1 MIRLLI
7 GWSARNAF
15 LVFLGVTALALGG
28 WWAMTRTPLD
38 AIPDLSDAQ
47 VIVYTPWSGRSP
59 DLVEDQ
65 ITYPIVSALLS
76 APRVKVV
83 RGFSYFGYSFV
94 YVIFQDGT
102 DLYWARSRV
111 LEYMDEAKSRL
122 PDGVTP
128 TLGPDATGVGW
139 ALEYVLVDRSGRN
152 SLADLRTFQDWYLRY
167 WLKAVP
173 GVADVGSLGGFVKQY
188 QIVLDPNAL
197 DAYHLSIDQVVRA
210 VRRNN
215 VDVGGRVLELA
226 GTEFMV
232 RGRGYVKELADLRR
246 SVVTTRGD
254 GTPLLLGDVA
264 RVEVGP
270 ESRRGLAEWN
280 GDGETVG
287 GIVVVRYGADVLQ
300 VISDVKAKLAQL
312 KGSLPEGV
320 EIVTAYDRTALIERS
335 ISTLKEK
342 LLEES
347 IIVSLVAIA
356 FLFHFRSALV
366 AILVL
371 PLAILGSFI
380 GFQVLGLSS
389 NIMSLAGIA
398 IAIGAMVDAAVVL
411 IENGHKHLE
420 RNPDQ
425 PRREVLVRAAQEV
438 GPALFFCLLIIT
450 FSVLPVFSLQAQ
462 EGRLFRPL
470 AATWTLSLLVAS
482 LLSVTLVPVLM
493 VLLVRGKI
501 APEHRNPLNRLLVWA
516 YRPVFGLCM
525 RWRWVVVLVAIA
537 LLLATVP
544 VFRGLGSEFMPPL
557 NEGTLLYMPNTLPG
571 VPITEASRIVQV
583 QDKLIRQ
590 IPEVESVFG
599 KAGRAMTATDPA
611 PLSMIETVINLK
623 PMSEWRPGMTPA
635 RLEDELD
642 RIVRLPGVT
651 NSWTMPIKARVDM
664 LTTGI
669 RTPVGVKIY
678 GPSLEGIQQI
688 GKRVEEVV
696 GGLRG
701 TRNVYSERVVG
712 GNFLDFEIDR
722 DQAARFGL
730 AVDDIA
736 AVIESAVGGRNVT
749 TTIEGRER
757 FPVNVRYARELRDEP
772 EKLERVLV
780 TTPTGAQIPVAQ
792 VASIR
797 RTTGPPVIKS
807 EGGSLVGYVYVD
819 VAGVDLGSFVTQAR
833 AAVEQQ
839 VDLPPGYFLTWSGQ
853 YEYMQRASARLK
865 IAVPAT
871 LVIVFLLLY
880 FNFRRI
886 GETLLV
892 MVLIPFSLVGAFWL
906 LAALGY
912 QLSVAVWVGIIA
924 LGGVATEIGVVM
936 VMYLNES
943 LERHARDG
951 KLRDEGEL
959 IAAVGDGAVKRLR
972 PVVMTVTAI
981 IAGLLPIMW
990 SQGAGADVMKRIAAP
1005 MVGGMLSTTILGLL
1019 VLPAIYAIWRSR
1031 EMRRTA
1037 INPVDAAD
1045 EIS

>member
-1 MIRLLI
+1 MIRFVI
-7 GWSARNAF
+7 GWSVRNPF
-15 LVFLGVTALALGG
+15 LVLLGVTALALGG
-28 WWAMTRTPLD
+28 WWALEQTPLD
-38 AIPDLSDAQ
+38 AVPDLSYVQ

-65 ITYPIVSALLS
+65 ITYPIVSSLLS

-94 YVIFQDGT
+94 YAIFEDGT

-139 ALEYVLVDRSGRN
+139 ALEYVLIDRTAQH

-188 QIVLDPNAL
+188 QVVLEPNTL
-197 DAYHLSIDQVVRA
+197 NAYHLSIDQVVRA

-215 VDVGGRVLELA
+215 LDVGGRVLELE

-232 RGRGYVKELADLRR
+232 RGRGYIESLADLRR
-246 SVVTTRGD
+246 TVVSVRGD

-264 RVEVGP
+264 RVEFGP
-270 ESRRGLAEWN
+270 EIRRGIAEWN
-280 GDGETVG
+280 GEGEVVG

-300 VISDVKAKLAQL
+300 VIRDVKAKMEQV

-320 EIVTAYDRTALIERS
+320 EIVSAYDRTALIERT

-380 GFQVLGLSS
+380 GFRIFGLSS

-420 RNPDQ
+420 KSPNQ
-425 PRREVLVRAAQEV
+425 PRKEVLLRAAQEV

-482 LLSVTLVPVLM
+482 LLSITLVPVLM

-501 APEHRNPLNRLLVWA
+501 VPERRNPLNRLLVWL
-516 YRPVFGLCM
+516 YQPVFRACM
-525 RWRWVVVLVAIA
+525 RWRWGVVVAAVAVLIV
-537 LLLATVP
+537 TVP
-544 VFRGLGSEFMPPL
+544 VVRSLGSEFMPPL
-557 NEGTLLYMPNTLPG
+557 DEGTFLYMPNTLPG
-571 VPITEASRIVQV
+571 VPITEAGRLIQV

-590 IPEVESVFG
+590 LPEVESVFG

-623 PMSEWRPGMTPA
+623 PPEQWRPGMTVA
-635 RLEDELD
+635 KLENELD
-642 RIVRLPGVT
+642 RLVRLPGVT

-678 GPSLEGIQQI
+678 GPTLDGIEQI
-688 GKRVEEVV
+688 GKRIEEVV
-696 GGLRG
+696 GGLPG
-701 TRNVYSERVVG
+701 SRNVYAERVVG
-712 GNFLDFEIDR
+712 GYFLDFEIDR
-722 DQAARFGL
+722 EQAARFGL
-730 AVDDIA
+730 AVEDIA

-757 FPVNVRYARELRDEP
+757 FPVNVRYARELRDDA
-772 EKLERVLV
+772 ERLGRILV
-780 TTPTGAQIPVAQ
+780 TTASGAQIPLSQ
-792 VASIR
+792 VADIQ

-807 EGGSLVGYVYVD
+807 EGGALVGYVYVD
-819 VAGVDLGSFVTQAR
+819 VAGVDLGTFVTRAR
-833 AAVEQQ
+833 EAVREQ
-839 VDLPPGYFLTWSGQ
+839 VELPAGYFVTWSGQ
-853 YEYMQRASARLK
+853 YEYMQRAASRLK

-880 FNFRRI
+880 FNFKSI
-886 GETLLV
+886 GESLLV
-892 MVLIPFSLVGAFWL
+892 MVLIPFALVGAFWL

-912 QLSVAVWVGIIA
+912 ELSVAVWVGVIA
-924 LGGVATEIGVVM
+924 LAGVATEIGVVM
-936 VMYLNES
+936 VIYLNES
-943 LERHARDG
+943 LDRAKRESRLG
-951 KLRDEGEL
+951 TEDEL
-959 IAAVGDGAVKRLR
+959 LAAVREGAVQRLR

-981 IAGLLPIMW
+981 VAGLLPIMW
-990 SQGAGADVMKRIAAP
+990 SQGAGSDVMKRIAAP
-1005 MVGGMLSTTILGLL
+1005 MVGGMLSTTVLGLL
-1019 VLPAIYAIWRSR
+1019 LLPALYFIWRKWELGR
-1031 EMRRTA
+1031 AARGARTS
-1037 INPVDAAD
+1037 PPGS
-1045 EIS
+1045 E